1 MNLIYIFFGGGFG
14 SVVRYLISLIFQ
26 NYHFPVATL
35 FSNLLSCL
43 ILALVILIT
52 PKIDIN
58 GHYRLFLIIG
68 FCGGLSTF
76 STFSYET
83 FNLIKSGYAYYAF
96 FNIVFSIMLCLTVL
110 YIILVKKL

>member
-1 MNLIYIFFGGGFG
+1 MNLIYIFLGGGFG

-52 PKIDIN
+52 P
-58 GHYRLFLIIG
+58 
-68 FCGGLSTF
+68 
-76 STFSYET
+76 
-83 FNLIKSGYAYYAF
+83 
-96 FNIVFSIMLCLTVL
+96 
-110 YIILVKKL
+110 